1 MNENRN
7 SVKKPENFTNMRKLN
22 NTFKQPMRQRRN
34 LKGKLKNILI
44 EKKVKTQH
52 TKTYRLQ

>member
-7 SVKKPENFTNMRKLN
+7 SVKNPENFTNMRKLN